1 MIEVI
6 VAVFVLILVLV
17 GSFSLI
23 QQTVIGASLNNLQ
36 LTASYLGH
44 EGVELV
50 RNTRDTN
57 WLEGKNW
64 QEGMPL
70 GEEDV
75 VFLDEN
81 PSRFK
86 RTINVIDQTDYL
98 QVKVLV
104 EWSDRGKDY
113 SLEVINHLHEWY
125 GE

>member
-6 VAVFVLILVLV
+6 VAVFVLLLVLV

-23 QQTVIGASLNNLQ
+23 QQTVIGASLNKLQ
-36 LTASYLGH
+36 LTASYLGQ